1 MRPTIKFEKEQ
12 YAQIAKLSEMG
23 CTDEEMA
30 AVMGV
35 SLSTW
40 KRMKSRD
47 EQLVKTISEGKAN
60 LSVKL
65 RRMQI
70 EMAMSGDRALL
81 IHLGKYLLGQSDK
94 VVLEE
99 KRESP
104 LTQFLPRA
112 ETIKNLPKGENE
124 KS

>member
-12 YAQIAKLSEMG
+12 YAQIAKLAEIG

-30 AVMGV
+30 AVMQV

-47 EQLVKTISEGKAN
+47 ELLVQTVAEGKAN
-60 LSVKL
+60 LNIKL
-65 RRMQI
+65 KRMQI

-81 IHLGKYLLGQSDK
+81 IHLGKHLLGQNDK
-94 VVLEE
+94 IVVEE
-99 KRESP
+99 KPESP

-112 ETIKNLPKGENE
+112 ETIKNLPQSTDEE
-124 KS
+124 

>member
-12 YAQIAKLSEMG
+12 YAQIAKLAEMG
-23 CTDEEMA
+23 CTDAEMA
-30 AVMGV
+30 AVMQV

-47 EQLVKTISEGKAN
+47 ELLTSTVEEGKAN
-60 LSVKL
+60 LNVKL

-70 EMAMSGDRALL
+70 EMALSGDRALL
-81 IHLGKYLLGQSDK
+81 IHLGKHLLGQSDK
-94 VVLEE
+94 VVVEE
-99 KRESP
+99 KPESP

-112 ETIKNLPKGENE
+112 ETIKNLPKSTDE
-124 KS
+124 

>member
-12 YAQIAKLSEMG
+12 YAQVAKLAEMG

-30 AVMGV
+30 AVMQV

-47 EQLVKTISEGKAN
+47 ELLVQTVAEGKAN

-81 IHLGKYLLGQSDK
+81 IHLGKHLLGQSDK
-94 VVLEE
+94 VVVED
-99 KRESP
+99 KPESP

-112 ETIKNLPKGENE
+112 ETIKNLPQSTDEE
-124 KS
+124 

>member
-1 MRPTIKFEKEQ
+1 MRPTIKFNKEQ
-12 YAQIAKLSEMG
+12 YAQIAKLAEMG

-30 AVMGV
+30 AVMNV

-47 EQLVKTISEGKAN
+47 ELLVQTVSEGKAN

-81 IHLGKYLLGQSDK
+81 IHLGKHLLGQNDK
-94 VVLEE
+94 VVVEE
-99 KRESP
+99 KPESP

-112 ETIKNLPKGENE
+112 ETIKNLPKSTDEE
-124 KS
+124 

>member
-12 YAQIAKLSEMG
+12 YAQVAKLAEMG

-30 AVMGV
+30 AVMQV

-47 EQLVKTISEGKAN
+47 DLLVQTVAEGKAN

-81 IHLGKYLLGQSDK
+81 IHLGKHLLGQSDK
-94 VVLEE
+94 VVVED
-99 KRESP
+99 KPESP

-112 ETIKNLPKGENE
+112 ETIKNLPQSTDEE
-124 KS
+124 

>member
-1 MRPTIKFEKEQ
+1 MRPTIKFDKDQ
-12 YAQIAKLSEMG
+12 YAQIEKLAAMG

-47 EQLVKTISEGKAN
+47 ELLVKTVAEGKASLN
-60 LSVKL
+60 VKL

-81 IHLGKYLLGQSDK
+81 IHLGKHLLGQNDK
-94 VVLEE
+94 VVVED
-99 KRESP
+99 KKESP
-104 LTQFLPRA
+104 LAQFLPRA
-112 ETIKNLPKGENE
+112 ETIKNLPQSTDEE
-124 KS
+124 